1 MRAPT
6 TVSVRRAPR
15 SRTREGAAPW
25 RTETLRERSN
35 RRSVETDPETGRV
48 ELVIEDDFGE
58 LRDLEHGLVN
68 GSTAR
73 ERWTI
78 DPRDPLSAQGRTHWT
93 QTLSREGWSVRMET
107 FTTMSSD
114 ADRFHLKARIEAYEG
129 DVLVFGKDFEE
140 SLPRMLV

>member
-1 MRAPT
+1 M
-6 TVSVRRAPR
+6 
-15 SRTREGAAPW
+15 
-25 RTETLRERSN
+25 
-35 RRSVETDPETGRV
+35 
-48 ELVIEDDFGE
+48 IEDDFGE